1 MIFVTGKTDKLTEFQ
16 NAFSEYIRYN
26 ERNQGQLVENRLYRI
41 RWNLFQA
48 YRSIAPTAAT
58 IEDESRAALENGG
71 IKRRKGRDGKPL
83 SAEAEIKAR
92 RRSRMF
98 LASSFVVK
106 GWRKSKDGQ
115 SRTFIASGRGGTKT
129 GQVRL
134 RTSEG
139 NKSPSGVIESF
150 LEGAAVQDRNRGIL
164 DNVLAREIV
173 DIQTYVLRKN
183 AQKARQTIAKV
194 F

>member
-1 MIFVTGKTDKLTEFQ
+1 MIFATGKADRLTEFQ

-26 ERNQGQLVENRLYRI
+26 EREQGQLVENRLYRI

-48 YRSIAPTAAT
+48 YRTIAPTADT
-58 IEDESRAALENGG
+58 IEDESRAALESGG
-71 IKRRKGRDGKPL
+71 LKRRKGRDGKPL
-83 SAEAEIKAR
+83 SAEQEIKAR

-98 LASSFVVK
+98 LAASFVVR
-106 GWRKSKDGQ
+106 GWKKSRNGQ
-115 SRTFIASGRGGTKT
+115 SRTFIASGRGGSKI

-134 RTSEG
+134 RTKDG
-139 NKSPSGVIESF
+139 NRSPSGIIESF
-150 LEGAAVQDRNRGIL
+150 LEGAVIQDRNRGIL

-173 DIQTYVLRKN
+173 DIQTYVLQKQ